1 MSETLELACDLICRK
16 SVTPDDAGCQD
27 LLIERL
33 EAIDFEITR
42 LPFGDVNN
50 FWAERGT
57 NGPIMAFA
65 GHTDVVP
72 SGPESKWSTPP
83 FEATIVDG
91 ILYGRGAAD
100 MKGSL
105 AAMITASEAFVLDH
119 PYHTGRIGFL
129 ITSDEEGPA
138 VDGTAKVMNWL
149 GAQGKHIDMCLV
161 GEPSSSN
168 MLGDVLK
175 NGRRGSLG
183 GQLKVIGIQGHIAY
197 PHLADNPIHR
207 LTPALTALTEEVWDD
222 GNEFF
227 PPTSFQVSNIN
238 GGTGASNVIPGEVI
252 VDFNF
257 RFATASSAE
266 ELQSRVAKILKR
278 FDLNFELDWNLS
290 GKPFLTSGGQLVDA
304 TLAAI
309 WETTA
314 QRAELSTGGGTSD
327 GRFIAPSGTELIE
340 LGPINSS
347 IHKVDEHVLVTD
359 LDLLAEI
366 YRLILQKTLL

>member
-1 MSETLELACDLICRK
+1 VSETLELACDLICRK